1 MFFSCFSILASQ
13 LNSDLL
19 KSDPDLSNEQGY
31 IKRHS
36 DVLSRIFLLCVS
48 CFQMHLPMPV
58 VQVIPW
64 LWWSV
69 CVGSD
74 SVEENIL
81 LIPNQSKL
89 YTSTSS
95 VTHQKVDRHT
105 WIYFFFSD
113 LLDYL
118 RWCKVYL
125 VWPDDLPVTAS
136 YFHTVDGRNPAP
148 LDSYIYTVHPII
160 YGFFT
165 SQLVVWD
172 FFHQHYHSN
181 FSLLQKHPGRC
192 WFQ

>member
-1 MFFSCFSILASQ
+1 MERKAGFFRGSCSLHLERPIFQPQYTAFVPSCSMLSLHICFHFLTRSSVTTRFFLFLSKQKGVLAV
-13 LNSDLL
+13 LVWCI
-19 KSDPDLSNEQGY
+19 QGY

-36 DVLSRIFLLCVS
+36 DVLSQIFLLCVS

-64 LWWSV
+64 LWCSV

-105 WIYFFFSD
+105 WIYFFSVF
-113 LLDYL
+113 
-118 RWCKVYL
+118 C
-125 VWPDDLPVTAS
+125 
-136 YFHTVDGRNPAP
+136 
-148 LDSYIYTVHPII
+148 
-160 YGFFT
+160 
-165 SQLVVWD
+165 
-172 FFHQHYHSN
+172 
-181 FSLLQKHPGRC
+181 
-192 WFQ
+192 